1 MAPITKQFH
10 RFSETDIDEEIIIM
24 RHDNGEVL
32 SLSET
37 GATIWRLLDG
47 TRNRAD
53 LGAAITDRFNID
65 ERLIDPDIDEFLLQ
79 LREAGLIADS

>member
-1 MAPITKQFH
+1 MTPITKQFH

-24 RHDNGEVL
+24 RHDNGELL

-37 GATIWRLLDG
+37 AATIWRLLDG
-47 TRNRAD
+47 TKNRAD
-53 LGAAITDRFNID
+53 LGAAMADKFNID